1 MVGIGWAR
9 GINNNWVVVILIV
22 LGKRYRML
30 APHSKNIAKAAAGSD
45 LPSGNNLATH
55 QIFSYE
61 ENLDSASRLVGLAD
75 WGSG

>member
-1 MVGIGWAR
+1 
-9 GINNNWVVVILIV
+9 
-22 LGKRYRML
+22 ML